1 MTTQPLETLL
11 TPNPSLYEQDYYL
24 WLQTTVNQLRERKF
38 AEVDLANLIE
48 EIESMG
54 RSEKSALGSN
64 LQIVLMHLLK
74 YKYQPEI
81 GQIYP
86 TLTLEQIHA
95 TILYYLHEKERVSQY
110 RADWLK
116 HCQKG
121 EQEQERNPP
130 AFVEKMRKFKAERAA
145 EAQNIKKTSLIGD

>member
-48 EIESMG
+48 EIESVG
-54 RSEKSALGSN
+54 RSEKSALVSN

-74 YKYQPEI
+74 YKYQPEKRSNSWLFTI
-81 GQIYP
+81 FEHRDRLLEAFEVSPSLKPYFREVFANRNTNHQLLGA
-86 TLTLEQIHA
+86 LTDA
-95 TILYYLHEKERVSQY
+95 TRRLLQLFDSQ
-110 RADWLK
+110 
-116 HCQKG
+116 
-121 EQEQERNPP
+121 
-130 AFVEKMRKFKAERAA
+130 
-145 EAQNIKKTSLIGD
+145 